1 MVDFFK
7 HVPVLLVIFR
17 FAIAPLLLLDAWDGT
32 TTSFFLAGYILAI
45 LSDIFDGIIARRLQV
60 STAQLR
66 QADSWADILLFLCL
80 ALSTWRVYPQVLM
93 NLRIPLLIAIAAQ
106 VFLFSL
112 CLFKYRKLPSYH
124 TYTAKSWGLTILA
137 ATIALFGFGY
147 VPILWLAIVFCW
159 LNSIEEILMTLLLPQ
174 WQCDVLSLY
183 HALQLR
189 KTLASEPNG

>member
-1 MVDFFK
+1 VVDFFK